1 MRFRTTLPAL
11 LLLAVLILPVVTT
24 PARAQQ
30 TGKRKVF
37 EVSAVSYKFTPSL
50 ITVNQGDTV
59 VIQFSNDDP
68 DKRNHSI
75 AARLFTRIEA
85 TATGDFR
92 TGVGDERRFFAA
104 EPGKKFELTF
114 VASERGSFPF
124 VCGVFDH
131 GARGQT
137 GAINVLA
144 PAP

>member
-11 LLLAVLILPVVTT
+11 LLLIALILPVVTT
-24 PARAQQ
+24 PARAQS
-30 TGKRKVF
+30 GKRTVIQ
-37 EVSAVSYKFTPSL
+37 VSMVSYKFTPAL

-59 VIQFSNDDP
+59 VLQVSNDDP
-68 DKRNHSI
+68 DRRNHSI
-75 AARLFTRIEA
+75 ASRLFMRIEA

-92 TGVGDERRFFAA
+92 TGVADERRWFAA
-104 EPGKKFELTF
+104 EPGKKYELTF

-131 GARGQT
+131 GSRGQA

>member
-1 MRFRTTLPAL
+1 MRFRTILPAL
-11 LLLAVLILPVVTT
+11 LLLALILPVVTA
-24 PARAQQ
+24 PVQAQ
-30 TGKRKVF
+30 TGQRRVF
-37 EVSAVSYKFTPSL
+37 QISMTSFKFTPAL
-50 ITVNQGDTV
+50 ISVNQGDTV
-59 VIQFSNDDP
+59 VLQVSNDDP
-68 DKRNHSI
+68 DRRNHSI
-75 AARLFTRIEA
+75 AARLFTRIQV
-85 TATGDFR
+85 TATGDLR
-92 TGVGDERRFFAA
+92 TGVADERRFFAA

>member
-1 MRFRTTLPAL
+1 MRFRSILPAL
-11 LLLAVLILPVVTT
+11 LLLAALILPVVSS
-24 PARAQQ
+24 PAQAQ
-30 TGKRKVF
+30 TGPRKVIQITM
-37 EVSAVSYKFTPSL
+37 VSYKFTPAL

-59 VIQFSNDDP
+59 VLQVSNDDP
-68 DKRNHSI
+68 DRRNHAI

-131 GARGQT
+131 SSRGLS

>member
-1 MRFRTTLPAL
+1 MRLRTTLPAL
-11 LLLAVLILPVVTT
+11 LLLAALILPVLTAPVH
-24 PARAQQ
+24 AQ
-30 TGKRKVF
+30 TGPRKVIQIT
-37 EVSAVSYKFTPSL
+37 AVSYKFTPAL

-59 VIQFSNDDP
+59 VLQFSNDDP
-68 DKRNHSI
+68 DRRNHSI

-85 TATGDFR
+85 TPTGDFR
-92 TGVGDERRFFAA
+92 TGVADERRFFAA

-114 VASERGSFPF
+114 VASERGSFAF

>member
-1 MRFRTTLPAL
+1 MRLRTILPAL
-11 LLLAVLILPVVTT
+11 FLLAALILPVVTT
-24 PARAQQ
+24 PARAQ
-30 TGKRKVF
+30 TGPRKVIQI
-37 EVSAVSYKFTPSL
+37 SMVSYKFTPAL

-59 VIQFSNDDP
+59 VLQISNDDP
-68 DKRNHSI
+68 DRRNHAI

-114 VASERGSFPF
+114 LASECGSFPF